1 MTDTTPHSV
10 EQAPPTG
17 QTPLREHDYV
27 EHDKR
32 SVTFVWT
39 LGQDP
44 EGGVR
49 QAILTV
55 SHHNDRPIGR
65 FSAWLLN
72 RTEEKTSFG
81 LEQRMGP
88 VNDWKIIASFPVA
101 RYSAA
106 RLKTAS
112 KDALARLRVLANA
125 GHERTLAY
133 FAPTVDEEETST
145 SDESGGQ
152 PTPSTEG
159 AGGQ

>member
-1 MTDTTPHSV
+1 MTDTTPHTE
-10 EQAPPTG
+10 EQPPSTVP
-17 QTPLREHDYV
+17 TPLREHDYV
-27 EHDKR
+27 EHDQR

-39 LGQDP
+39 LGEDP

-55 SHHNDRPIGR
+55 SHHNDRPTGR

-72 RTEEKTSFG
+72 RSEEKTDFG

-88 VNDWKIIASFPVA
+88 VNDWQIIASFPVA

-112 KDALARLRVLANA
+112 QDALTRLRTLANA
-125 GHERTLAY
+125 GHEKTLVY
-133 FAPTVDEEETST
+133 FAPTVEAEETSA
-145 SDESGGQ
+145 SDESDGQ
-152 PTPSTEG
+152 PTPSAQG
-159 AGGQ
+159 ADGQ

>member
-1 MTDTTPHSV
+1 MTDTTPHPD
-10 EQAPPTG
+10 EQAPSPV

-27 EHDKR
+27 EHDQR

-39 LGQDP
+39 LGEDP

-55 SHHNDRPIGR
+55 SHHNGRPTGR

-72 RTEEKTSFG
+72 RTEEKTDFG

-88 VNDWKIIASFPVA
+88 VNDWTIIASFPVA

-112 KDALARLRVLANA
+112 QDALARLRALANA
-125 GHERTLAY
+125 GHAGTLAF
-133 FAPTVDEEETST
+133 FAPTVGEETSA
-145 SDESGGQ
+145 SDEAGGE

-159 AGGQ
+159 AAGQ